1 MGFYYNSGEPPPD
14 EDKPAGFR
22 EMLTIIWAAFSVLAV
37 PLALLLGVFAVLV
50 AVIWLF
56 TIHPLAG
63 LGSIVVIVAAI
74 VARGV
79 WEAKHPPDL
88 S

>member
-1 MGFYYNSGEPPPD
+1 MGFYYNSGDPPPD
-14 EDKPAGFR
+14 DDKPATLR
-22 EMLTIIWAAFSVLAV
+22 ETITIIWAAFSVLAI
-37 PLALLLGVFAVLV
+37 PLALLMGVFAALI

-63 LGSIVVIVAAI
+63 LGAILVIVAAL
-74 VARGV
+74 VVRGV

>member
-1 MGFYYNSGEPPPD
+1 MGFYYGSGEPPPD
-14 EDKPAGFR
+14 DDKPATFR
-22 EMLTIIWAAFSVLAV
+22 ETITIIWAAFSVLAV
-37 PLALLLGVFAVLV
+37 PLALLMGVFAVLIG
-50 AVIWLF
+50 VIWLF

-63 LGSIVVIVAAI
+63 LAGILVIVAALI
-74 VARGV
+74 VRGV